1 MEHWTSDQSPPRPP
15 PCNPPLYTFG
25 RPWPEFNDGLSYTDL
40 IKCSTSAPTLIDFY
54 ASNYNNSA
62 PIEGWLHRIRNG
74 QIAVDGK
81 VVKDPDFILR
91 EGSKVIYHRLP
102 WKEPSAPYLLDVLY
116 EDDDIVVINK
126 PSGLQ
131 VLPGGL
137 FQQRTVLTQLQW
149 REWRVKTLSPPSAKR
164 KASQA
169 HPVPV
174 HRLGRGTSGLLL
186 CAKTKVA
193 KVRLASYFAEKTA
206 NAASE
211 RIESEFCNTRQ
222 ISKFYRALV
231 TGIIDDD
238 EVMITQP
245 IGLVKY
251 HGVSQGLYVASSTGK
266 SAMSKVHVLE
276 RDLQRNQTLVQV
288 EIQSGRP
295 HQIRIHLAYIGHPL
309 LGDPLYCDG
318 GVPKIY
324 TTDSSNGS
332 FAEDG
337 GYEKPVQPVPGD
349 CGYHLHAHWLVLC
362 HPTSNERITMVAPLP
377 SLLQTQAERSLE
389 T

>member
-1 MEHWTSDQSPPRPP
+1 MEQSTSDQSLPGPP
-15 PCNPPLYTFG
+15 PCNPPLYSFG

-54 ASNYNNSA
+54 ASNYKNSA
-62 PIEGWLHRIRNG
+62 PVEGWLHRIRNG

-91 EGSKVIYHRLP
+91 EGSKVVYHRLP
-102 WKEPSAPYLLDVLY
+102 WKEPSAPYSLDVLY
-116 EDDDIVVINK
+116 EDDDIVMINK

-137 FQQRTVLTQLQW
+137 FQQRTILTQLQW
-149 REWRVKTLSPPSAKR
+149 REWRVTSSSPSCTK
-164 KASQA
+164 KKSSQA

-186 CAKTKVA
+186 CAKTKIA

-206 NAASE
+206 NAGNN
-211 RIESEFCNTRQ
+211 RLESEFCDTRH

-238 EVMITQP
+238 EVIITQP

-251 HGVSQGLYVASSTGK
+251 PGVAQGLYVASSTGK

-276 RDLQRNQTLVQV
+276 RDVQRNQTLVQV

-295 HQIRIHLAYIGHPL
+295 HQIRIHLSYIGHPL

-318 GVPKIY
+318 GVSKICS
-324 TTDSSNGS
+324 TDYSNES

-349 CGYHLHAHWLVLC
+349 CGYNLHAHWLVLR
-362 HPTSNERITMVAPLP
+362 HPTSNEIITLVAPLP
-377 SLLQTQAERSLE
+377 SLLQTQAEKSRAL
-389 T
+389 